1 MKPRKLLW
9 IFLLCLII
17 VSITVIYIQF
27 KEKNVTANAISTLS
41 NKKIGWGVKRNPYH
55 EQPDLENENI
65 ALLNHYGGIA
75 MGNKYEKSIYLT
87 FDEGY
92 EAGYTSKI
100 LDILKEYD
108 IKVTFF
114 ITSDYLNSQPELVQR
129 MLDEG
134 HIVGNHTV
142 NHPSL
147 PDLSDEEITKEIMDL
162 HFAIYEKYGYEMKY
176 IRPPMGEFSERTLN
190 LTKEL
195 GYTTTMW
202 SLAYDDWDQ
211 SKQGRI
217 DYAKY
222 TVISN
227 IHNGSILL
235 LHANSEDNSNILE
248 DCIKQIKKMGY
259 EFKTLDE
266 FR

>member
-1 MKPRKLLW
+1 MKTRKLLW

-17 VSITVIYIQF
+17 VSITVIYIQS
-27 KEKNVTANAISTLS
+27 KEKNITANTTSTLS
-41 NKKIGWGVKRNPYH
+41 NKKIGWGVNRNPYH
-55 EQPDLENENI
+55 EQPDLGNENI
-65 ALLNHYGGIA
+65 ALLNHYNGIA
-75 MGNKYEKSIYLT
+75 IGNKYEKSVYLT
-87 FDEGY
+87 FDAGD
-92 EAGYTSKI
+92 EAEYTSKI

-162 HFAIYEKYGYEMKY
+162 HFAMYEKYGYEMKY